1 MALVGNILLGTGA
14 APGMSSIASAYADS
28 AASSRIPWS
37 ALEYSGQTITAISG
51 SAIGGQGGGG
61 DTSQCMPISGMTAY
75 QTVSSISS
83 WTADLSSIS
92 SKQDAL
98 TFGYSGEYISSIN
111 GSAIID
117 TQGGGGG
124 GVTPEEVSAIAS
136 SYADEKLDKTASST
150 FAPSGDY
157 AYASS
162 LSSYLPGSA
171 SSNFAP
177 SGDYALNSSL
187 SGKLDNSASST
198 WYPKT
203 GNPSGFLTAHQS
215 LTAYQDR
222 SSISAWTGDMSSI
235 SAKLDQSAFTSYS
248 STVNNNITSIENN
261 ITALSSVVSGKAD
274 ASAVH
279 EYSGVSPIVVDN
291 TVDTISLSASSIYFD
306 SSMMSYVSG
315 GSGFVGVN
323 SAGMQPAGDYAYRSS
338 LSMYAYNSALSSK
351 LDNSASGTW
360 YPLTGNPSGF
370 VTTSYTPTF
379 AYNADDEISSIDGSA
394 IAGGCTYTSP
404 SGTVAIDNANGTLEI
419 WNSAI
424 AVTEHVTAGQS
435 SFLGSSDSIWT
446 NIYRSGVG
454 KPAIPAGTNIL
465 YMVQF
470 LQPLNYPDSAYSLEI
485 RFTGDGAQ
493 TSVVS
498 ATDVHFPS
506 AGGYTGSAMFSSDM
520 NISALNFNINA
531 SESWYP
537 TASATVSASSIVYP
551 QTAYETSVQELALA
565 SQVPSMS
572 AWQSLTAWAT
582 AQGWTP

>member
-117 TQGGGGG
+117 TQGGGG
-124 GVTPEEVSAIAS
+124 VTPEEVSAIAS
-136 SYADEKLDKTASST
+136 SYADEKIDKTASST

-177 SGDYALNSSL
+177 TGDYALNSSL

-215 LTAYQDR
+215 LSGYVPKSAISSQSSVWNTVTGKVNISDISGR
-222 SSISAWTGDMSSI
+222 SATWNTV
-235 SAKLDQSAFTSYS
+235 SAKLDQSAFTSYT
-248 STVNNNITSIENN
+248 STVNI
-261 ITALSSVVSGKAD
+261 
-274 ASAVH
+274 H
-279 EYSGVSPIVVDN
+279 EYTGVSPIVVDN
-291 TVDTISLSASSIYFD
+291 DADLISLSATAVHLD
-306 SSMMSYVSG
+306 SSL
-315 GSGFVGVN
+315 
-323 SAGMQPAGDYAYRSS
+323 RT
-338 LSMYAYNSALSSK
+338 YNSGTSAMVGLTYPTVIVGNSSQ
-351 LDNSASGTW
+351 AT
-360 YPLTGNPSGF
+360 
-370 VTTSYTPTF
+370 
-379 AYNADDEISSIDGSA
+379 
-394 IAGGCTYTSP
+394 
-404 SGTVAIDNANGTLEI
+404 AN
-419 WNSAI
+419 N
-424 AVTEHVTAGQS
+424 V
-435 SFLGSSDSIWT
+435 
-446 NIYRSGVG
+446 IYIV
-454 KPAIPAGTNIL
+454 
-465 YMVQF
+465 
-470 LQPLNYPDSAYSLEI
+470 
-485 RFTGDGAQ
+485 
-493 TSVVS
+493 
-498 ATDVHFPS
+498 
-506 AGGYTGSAMFSSDM
+506 TGS
-520 NISALNFNINA
+520 N
-531 SESWYP
+531 
-537 TASATVSASSIVYP
+537 
-551 QTAYETSVQELALA
+551 
-565 SQVPSMS
+565 
-572 AWQSLTAWAT
+572 
-582 AQGWTP
+582 

>member
-124 GVTPEEVSAIAS
+124 VTPEEVSAIAS
-136 SYADEKLDKTASST
+136 AYADEKLDKTASSN
-150 FAPSGDY
+150 FQPSGDY

-177 SGDYALNSSL
+177 TGDYAFNSSL

-215 LTAYQDR
+215 LTGYTPKSAISSQSAVWNTVTGKVDKSEISGR
-222 SSISAWTGDMSSI
+222 SATWNTV
-235 SAKLDQSAFTSYS
+235 SAKLDKSAFTAY
-248 STVNNNITSIENN
+248 
-261 ITALSSVVSGKAD
+261 TATAGG
-274 ASAVH
+274 H
-279 EYSGVSPIVVDN
+279 TYTGVSPIVVNNN
-291 TVDTISLSASSIYFD
+291 TNLISLSATEIGLD
-306 SSMMSYVSG
+306 SSLRSYTSG
-315 GSGFVGVN
+315 TSALIGMTYPIAFV
-323 SAGMQPAGDYAYRSS
+323 S
-338 LSMYAYNSALSSK
+338 LSSQA
-351 LDNSASGTW
+351 
-360 YPLTGNPSGF
+360 TGNG
-370 VTTSYTPTF
+370 
-379 AYNADDEISSIDGSA
+379 I
-394 IAGGCTYTSP
+394 
-404 SGTVAIDNANGTLEI
+404 
-419 WNSAI
+419 
-424 AVTEHVTAGQS
+424 
-435 SFLGSSDSIWT
+435 
-446 NIYRSGVG
+446 IYIV
-454 KPAIPAGTNIL
+454 
-465 YMVQF
+465 
-470 LQPLNYPDSAYSLEI
+470 
-485 RFTGDGAQ
+485 
-493 TSVVS
+493 
-498 ATDVHFPS
+498 
-506 AGGYTGSAMFSSDM
+506 TGS
-520 NISALNFNINA
+520 N
-531 SESWYP
+531 
-537 TASATVSASSIVYP
+537 
-551 QTAYETSVQELALA
+551 
-565 SQVPSMS
+565 
-572 AWQSLTAWAT
+572 
-582 AQGWTP
+582 G

>member
-37 ALEYSGQTITAISG
+37 ALEYSGSTITAISG
-51 SAIGGQGGGG
+51 SAIGGQGGGGG

-124 GVTPEEVSAIAS
+124 VTPEDVSAIAS

-177 SGDYALNSSL
+177 TGDYALNSSL

-215 LTAYQDR
+215 LSGYTPKSAISSQSAIWNTVTGKVNVSDISGR
-222 SSISAWTGDMSSI
+222 SATWNTV
-235 SAKLDQSAFTSYS
+235 SAKLDKSAFTAY
-248 STVNNNITSIENN
+248 
-261 ITALSSVVSGKAD
+261 TATAGG
-274 ASAVH
+274 H
-279 EYSGVSPIVVDN
+279 TYTGVSPIVVNNN
-291 TVDTISLSASSIYFD
+291 TNLISLSATEIGLD
-306 SSMMSYVSG
+306 SSLRSYTSG
-315 GSGFVGVN
+315 TSALIGMTYPIAFV
-323 SAGMQPAGDYAYRSS
+323 S
-338 LSMYAYNSALSSK
+338 LSSQA
-351 LDNSASGTW
+351 
-360 YPLTGNPSGF
+360 TGNG
-370 VTTSYTPTF
+370 
-379 AYNADDEISSIDGSA
+379 I
-394 IAGGCTYTSP
+394 
-404 SGTVAIDNANGTLEI
+404 
-419 WNSAI
+419 
-424 AVTEHVTAGQS
+424 
-435 SFLGSSDSIWT
+435 
-446 NIYRSGVG
+446 IYIV
-454 KPAIPAGTNIL
+454 
-465 YMVQF
+465 
-470 LQPLNYPDSAYSLEI
+470 
-485 RFTGDGAQ
+485 
-493 TSVVS
+493 
-498 ATDVHFPS
+498 
-506 AGGYTGSAMFSSDM
+506 TGS
-520 NISALNFNINA
+520 N
-531 SESWYP
+531 
-537 TASATVSASSIVYP
+537 
-551 QTAYETSVQELALA
+551 
-565 SQVPSMS
+565 
-572 AWQSLTAWAT
+572 
-582 AQGWTP
+582 G